1 MLWLLPVVIACL
13 AGGWALWTRG
23 MQLPGALLVVAAFA
37 LVFVLGRSIETGRD
51 QAWQQAAARLQG
63 TFRAG
68 RPCTALERFGAPA
81 PWSEWSSDGEL
92 QCLRS
97 IEGDVDGV
105 PYALVQIR
113 YSVRER
119 RGEEH
124 PDSWYE
130 VTVAAMHRRGGAA
143 AGALLPVA
151 APDGYVG
158 MQNGR
163 SLFLWKKGS
172 PGAGA
177 SLDAAELSTL
187 LEQARRTPS
196 R

>member
-1 MLWLLPVVIACL
+1 MLWLLPIVIACL
-13 AGGWALWTRG
+13 AGGVFLWTRG
-23 MQLPGALLVVAAFA
+23 LQVPGVLLLLVAFA
-37 LVFVLGRSIETGRD
+37 LVFVLGRGLEARRD
-51 QAWQQAAARLQG
+51 KAWQEAAARLQA
-63 TFRAG
+63 TFRAE
-68 RPCTALERFGAPA
+68 RPCTTLDGFGAPA
-81 PWSEWSSDGEL
+81 PWSEWSRDGEL
-92 QCLRS
+92 RCLRF
-97 IEGDVDGV
+97 IEGQVDGV

-130 VTVAAMHRRGGAA
+130 VTVAAVQRVGGAA
-143 AGALLPVA
+143 AGALVA
-151 APDGYVG
+151 VPAPNGYVA

-172 PGAGA
+172 PGVGA
-177 SLDAAELSTL
+177 SLDARELPAL
-187 LEQARRTPS
+187 LDEARRMLA

>member
-130 VTVAAMHRRGGAA
+130 VTLAAMHRRGGAA

>member
-37 LVFVLGRSIETGRD
+37 LEFVLGRSIETGRD

-163 SLFLWKKGS
+163 SQFLWKKGS

>member
-163 SLFLWKKGS
+163 SLFLWKRGS